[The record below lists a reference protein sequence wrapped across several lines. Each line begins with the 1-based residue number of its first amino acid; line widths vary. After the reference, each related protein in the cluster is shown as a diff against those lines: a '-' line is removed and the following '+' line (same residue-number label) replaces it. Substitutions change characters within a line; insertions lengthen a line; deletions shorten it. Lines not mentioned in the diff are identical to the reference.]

1 MTVVKDMIIKTQ
13 KYEYM
18 RRFLL
23 YGEMYMNTLQ
33 CFALMDESDGIGDK
47 FENLLSYT
55 HYKPIK
61 AVLKFKNGEEIEIH
75 PTNVKVRVSTEEN
88 KGNIY
93 SMALVDVELKTING
107 EHILSIQSKDVIQS
121 IGNDYDTI
129 VLITDP
135 NQFISRCQKAAND
148 LGYKL
153 FYGRVEYFT
162 DDNYNKKIE
171 ITPFMKRDKYKAQK
185 EFRLFI
191 DFNSNTPQLLKI
203 GNISDIAILIHKS
216 GINSISC
223 AVLPE
228 CL

>member
-1 MTVVKDMIIKTQ
+1 MQ

-47 FENLLSYT
+47 FENSLSYI
-55 HYKPIK
+55 HYKPIN
-61 AVLKFKNGEEIEIH
+61 AILKFKNGKEIVVH
-75 PTNVKVRVSTEEN
+75 PTNIKIREYTEEN

-93 SMALVDVELKTING
+93 SMALVDCDVKAING
-107 EHILSIQSKDVIQS
+107 EQVLSIQSKNVIQS

-135 NQFISRCQKAAND
+135 NQFITRCQKAAND
-148 LGYKL
+148 LGYNL
-153 FYGRVEYFT
+153 FYDPVEYFT
-162 DDNYNKKIE
+162 DDKYNKKIE

-216 GINSISC
+216 GINSINCS
-223 AVLPE
+223 VLPE

>member
-1 MTVVKDMIIKTQ
+1 MAIVNDMIIKMQ

-47 FENLLSYT
+47 FENSLSYI
-55 HYKPIK
+55 HYKPIN
-61 AVLKFKNGEEIEIH
+61 AILKFKNGKEIVVH
-75 PTNVKVRVSTEEN
+75 PTNIKIREYTEEN

-93 SMALVDVELKTING
+93 SMALVDCDVKAING
-107 EHILSIQSKDVIQS
+107 EQVLSIQSKNVIQS

-135 NQFISRCQKAAND
+135 NQFITRCQKAAND
-148 LGYKL
+148 LGYNL
-153 FYGRVEYFT
+153 FYDPVEYFT

-191 DFNSNTPQLLKI
+191 DFNSNTPQLLSSTYKCNFL
-203 GNISDIAILIHKS
+203 GADNKQ
-216 GINSISC
+216 
-223 AVLPE
+223 
-228 CL
+228 

>member
-1 MTVVKDMIIKTQ
+1 MAIVNDMIIKMQ

-47 FENLLSYT
+47 FENSLSYI
-55 HYKPIK
+55 HYKPIN
-61 AVLKFKNGEEIEIH
+61 AILKFKNGKEIVVH
-75 PTNVKVRVSTEEN
+75 PTNIKIREYTEEN

-93 SMALVDVELKTING
+93 SMALVDCDVKAING
-107 EHILSIQSKDVIQS
+107 EQVLSIQSKNVIQS

-135 NQFISRCQKAAND
+135 NQFITRCQKAAND
-148 LGYKL
+148 LGYNL
-153 FYGRVEYFT
+153 FYDPVEYFT

-216 GINSISC
+216 GINSINCS
-223 AVLPE
+223 VLPE

>member
-1 MTVVKDMIIKTQ
+1 MAIVNDMIIKMQ

-47 FENLLSYT
+47 FENSLSYI
-55 HYKPIK
+55 HYKPIN
-61 AVLKFKNGEEIEIH
+61 AILKFKNGKEIAVH
-75 PTNVKVRVSTEEN
+75 PTNIKIREYTEEN
-88 KGNIY
+88 MGNIY
-93 SMALVDVELKTING
+93 SMALVDCDVKTING
-107 EHILSIQSKDVIQS
+107 EQVLSIQSKNVIQS

-129 VLITDP
+129 VLITNP
-135 NQFISRCQKAAND
+135 NQFITRCQKAAND
-148 LGYKL
+148 LGYNL
-153 FYGRVEYFT
+153 FYDPVEYFT

-216 GINSISC
+216 GINSINCS
-223 AVLPE
+223 VLPE

>member
-1 MTVVKDMIIKTQ
+1 MAVVNDMIIKMQ

-33 CFALMDESDGIGDK
+33 CFAQMDESDGIGDK
-47 FENLLSYT
+47 FENSISYT
-55 HYKPIK
+55 HYKTIHT
-61 AVLKFKNGEEIEIH
+61 VLKFKTGEDMVVH
-75 PTNVKVRVSTEEN
+75 PTDVKIREYTEEN

-93 SMALVDVELKTING
+93 SMALVDCDFKTING
-107 EHILSIQSKDVIQS
+107 ELIFSILNKDVIQS
-121 IGNDYDTI
+121 IGNGYDTI

-148 LGYKL
+148 LGHEL
-153 FYGRVEYFT
+153 FFAPVEYFT

-216 GINSISC
+216 GINSINCS
-223 AVLPE
+223 VLPE